1 MDKKIKVPEIF
12 GENVFDG
19 RTMQERLPKKIYNE
33 LQKTIEN
40 GTDLDSHVAEIVAH
54 EMKEWAL
61 EKGATH
67 YTHCFQPLTGFT
79 AEKQDAFISPKK
91 NGGVL
96 MEFSGKEL
104 IKGES
109 DGSSFPSG
117 GLRSTFEARGY
128 TAWDCTSPAFIHE
141 SPTGAVLCIPTVF
154 FSYTGDALDKKTPL
168 LRSMEVLNKEAMRI
182 VRLFGDNDAKKVN
195 VSVGAEQEYFIVSR
209 DAYLKRKDLIF
220 AGRTLFGA
228 PAPKGQELDD
238 HYFGSI
244 KERIL
249 AYMSDLNEELWKL
262 GISAKTQHNE
272 VAPAQHE
279 LAPIYDVVN
288 VATDHNQLMMETM
301 KKVALRQNLV
311 CLLNEKPF
319 EGVNGSGKHNNWSMT
334 TDTGV
339 NLLDP
344 GKAPHE
350 NRRFLLILAAILKA
364 VDEYAPLLREAAA
377 NPGNDHRLGA
387 NEAPPAII
395 SVFLGEQLEDV
406 LNQLCEKG
414 EATSSKKGSQV
425 DVGVSTVP
433 TFMKD
438 ATDRNRTSPFAFTN
452 NKFEFRMVGSSA
464 SIADANTVLN
474 TIVAD
479 ALGQAADMIEAADNK
494 DMAAHD
500 LTKRWISE
508 HIRIVFNGNGYSE
521 EWIEEAA
528 RRGLPN
534 INNTV
539 DAHAALSD
547 PKAIAL
553 FERHKVMTRNEL
565 ISREEVGYET
575 YAKVINVEARTMLDM
590 AKKEILPAVIRY
602 TMTVAK
608 SVNEI
613 EAAGAKP
620 HVQKRILDQC
630 QAHLSDMYKA
640 LDDLE
645 EVTQKAASMETGR
658 AQAVF
663 YRDEVVRAMEQLRK
677 PADALEMLVD
687 EKEWP
692 FPTYADLMFNV

>member
-1 MDKKIKVPEIF
+1 M
-12 GENVFDG
+12 
-19 RTMQERLPKKIYNE
+19 
-33 LQKTIEN
+33 
-40 GTDLDSHVAEIVAH
+40 AH

-67 YTHCFQPLTGFT
+67 YTHWFQPLTGFT

-692 FPTYADLMFNV
+692 FQPMLI